1 MQTTQTPNRV
11 STGFSHKKIVFFLF
25 LMIVI
30 AVGIYVFFIN
40 RDHYSPRI
48 YDDEEQV
55 LELFESN
62 FEDFE
67 KFMDVIYHH
76 KAFGEIFKKRS
87 ESHTPNYKEVKK
99 YMSKEEY
106 EVVETFW
113 GTYEPYYM
121 GSSWIEFLINKEPF
135 AIDLFY
141 CRDISEAQK
150 EEYLSYKA
158 QLGEVRQLKD
168 GWYALI
174 YHHND

>member
-1 MQTTQTPNRV
+1 MQTTETLNQA
-11 STGFSHKKIVFFLF
+11 STGFFLKKIVFFLF
-25 LMIVI
+25 LIIVI
-30 AVGIYVFFIN
+30 AVGICLFFIN
-40 RDHYSPRI
+40 RNHYSPRI

-67 KFMDVIYHH
+67 KFMDVIYRH

-99 YMSKEEY
+99 YMSEEEY

-113 GTYEPYYM
+113 ITYEPYYM
-121 GSSWIEFLINKEPF
+121 GSGWIEFLVNKEPY
-135 AIDLFY
+135 AIDLLF
-141 CRDISEAQK
+141 CRDISEGQK

-158 QLGEVRQLKD
+158 QFGEVRQLRD
-168 GWYALI
+168 GWYCLI
-174 YHHND
+174 YNKN